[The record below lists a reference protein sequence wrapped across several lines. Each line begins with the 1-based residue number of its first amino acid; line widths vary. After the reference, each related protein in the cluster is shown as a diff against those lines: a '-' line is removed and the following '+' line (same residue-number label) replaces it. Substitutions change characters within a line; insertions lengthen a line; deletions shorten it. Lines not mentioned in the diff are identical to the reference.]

1 MLRDTALAAL
11 VSVRT
16 RGQRPKAG
24 SWSTLKSDSRAV
36 GYIFHLFLDAM
47 VRKEGGCDKTLQS
60 CV

>member
-1 MLRDTALAAL
+1 MLRDTALAVS

-24 SWSTLKSDSRAV
+24 SWSTLESDSRAV
-36 GYIFHLFLDAM
+36 GYVFHLFLDGM
-47 VRKEGGCDKTLQS
+47 VRKEGGCDRTLQP